1 MINESMVIYGAT
13 LLLYF
18 TQMLAKNGSEEI
30 LIKQNQADILPVI
43 DGMLIFIK
51 WFQDVP
57 GLWQVW
63 LYREREREKE
73 KIEKGDA
80 FHYDVRFLLGKS
92 PFTGMGMAINSDLV

>member
-1 MINESMVIYGAT
+1 MVIYGAT

-63 LYREREREKE
+63 LYRERERERK
-73 KIEKGDA
+73 
-80 FHYDVRFLLGKS
+80 RR
-92 PFTGMGMAINSDLV
+92 